1 MLKFGE
7 IFGFIPEGKRFYP
20 QVGEWKVPY
29 LTFQYLS
36 TLYYIERK
44 DEYTFALD
52 IENFDMYERVIQVD
66 YDCDLKKIMWDK
78 SAITLLL
85 SGKQS

>member
-29 LTFQYLS
+29 LNFQYKS

-44 DEYTFALD
+44 NEYTFALD
-52 IENFDMYERVIQVD
+52 IENFDMSERVIQVD
-66 YDCDLKKIMWDK
+66 YDCDLKKIMDGK
-78 SAITLLL
+78 PAIILLL
-85 SGKQS
+85 SGSQS